1 MENGGSLN
9 DENKDTEVLNKDGME
24 KTPEEK
30 TEFVM
35 DI

>member
-1 MENGGSLN
+1 VENGGSLN
-9 DENKDTEVLNKDGME
+9 DENKDTEILNGGRE

-35 DI
+35 EI